1 MVTWLGQAH
10 LGWSPFGLTQ
20 NQRIW
25 DLNYMCR
32 IPPLCHTPH
41 PIHRSHSHSRRGGD
55 TGGAHQQEP
64 QPPTAL
70 HCWNCHPNK
79 EGEPGHMT
87 GEVASGG
94 QGAAGE
100 PLEGRPGWV
109 PCPPLPATQ
118 ECSTTSLCS
127 HTLLTHFCDN
137 WQWLIHHFRLQLSVF
152 SDTHLNP
159 LTFLQRRNI
168 QSIVSISLSHWS
180 PFLFN
185 AWSSPILVCDAY
197 QGIQSHSPYPWIS
210 NKVCYIPTSIISQD
224 AHNIRSNLRI
234 DATWKKAAHLSRNS
248 FSAHY

>member
-10 LGWSPFGLTQ
+10 LGWSPFWLTQ

-25 DLNYMCR
+25 DLNYICR
-32 IPPLCHTPH
+32 IPPLRHTPH

-55 TGGAHQQEP
+55 TGGAHQQES
-64 QPPTAL
+64 QPPTAMPW
-70 HCWNCHPNK
+70 WNCHPNK

-127 HTLLTHFCDN
+127 HTLLTH
-137 WQWLIHHFRLQLSVF
+137 SVTTGSGLF
-152 SDTHLNP
+152 IISDCN
-159 LTFLQRRNI
+159 
-168 QSIVSISLSHWS
+168 
-180 PFLFN
+180 FLFSQTPTWIPWHFCRDVTFSQLFPSPSHTDHLFCSMLGPSQSWC
-185 AWSSPILVCDAY
+185 ATLTKRFRVTLHTTGFPIKCATSPRQSSPKTLTTSA
-197 QGIQSHSPYPWIS
+197 PIS
-210 NKVCYIPTSIISQD
+210 G
-224 AHNIRSNLRI
+224 
-234 DATWKKAAHLSRNS
+234 
-248 FSAHY
+248 